1 MRSQHQ
7 QHAGPPGNRCSIT
20 QRLTTTLSA
29 FAVLLAL
36 LVSLPPAIAA
46 TASANGGSA
55 VTPESLIRY
64 QADVER
70 ATDLSEDEKKL
81 ALTRINESRAL
92 LDEIEQI
99 NVRTRTLLDRVHEAP
114 NRLKQLRRGIDVSE
128 LKLDLGTIGP
138 LSEEQLEV
146 VLNDRRA
153 RLVELQSSFANAE
166 QTLDNYLDLARNG
179 GGELA
184 QLEKRLAAMQEP
196 AAVNGVADLLQTIES
211 AWRLT
216 RRNALEARIDWGRAQ
231 QNNLALLT
239 ELAQHDRDLAAARLD
254 ALQEHVDQ
262 LRAYVQKRRQESADA
277 AREQAM
283 AAIPNAPEVIRAR
296 QREISE
302 LAAEQAGLIAKEA
315 ELERDN
321 ERLLRVTEDIKR
333 SQERL
338 AQAVELGGA
347 TAEVSTLLQRRRASA
362 PSPKTLARRALEYQA
377 QLSNASLRQLDLD
390 ERLREARDSAHLVE
404 QIPGIEGVP
413 EAEREAIL
421 QAARDTQSRYRDAM
435 FNLWKAYTRY
445 ITKLSALDANT
456 LQLIQI
462 SKAYRAFI
470 DDHLLWMPS
479 TGAIP
484 LYEVAPLLDGLRWF
498 VLPANLS
505 DLLHDLR
512 RIAIERSLYL
522 AVWLAGLL
530 ALLALRRRSLK
541 DLHQTAAATR
551 KVRSD
556 SLMATSK
563 SLLATVLLV
572 LPLPWALVG
581 GGTLLGHLPGANE
594 YSTVIAIGLQ
604 SAGHTLLL
612 LRTLRQICRP
622 DGLARAHL
630 GWNPV
635 LCDHLGRQAMWLA
648 PMAAPL
654 AFFTSTGATSVPSVF
669 IQLSGVLQTDIAG
682 LPSLGRLSMV
692 ALMLLLAMA
701 VYRIWRRNGP
711 VMEAVASTPDKA
723 KWASYHVL
731 WFAPSMLVPLFVA
744 AAAMV
749 GFYYTSTFLA
759 AKAGETIWFIL
770 VLVVLKGLVL
780 RGIYVAQRGLRFEEA
795 LRYREE
801 ALARQTGSSEL
812 PTDATVEELPLEE
825 AKPNYGELG
834 DQVRQLVK
842 LGFTISL
849 LVGLWLIWRDDIP
862 ALNFLDEIALPI
874 STSKLVDGVSTEV
887 QLTLG
892 DMTAGLLL
900 GGLALFAARH
910 IPALLE
916 LTLLQ
921 RLPLSRASRY
931 AVTTLTQYI
940 VAVIGLVVSFKA
952 LGLQWSSIQWLV
964 AALSV
969 GLGFGLQEIVAN
981 FISGIILLFEQ
992 PIRVGDVVT
1001 VDNTTGT
1008 VSKIRIRATTIVNWE
1023 RQELIIPNKSFITG
1037 QLINWTLSDTV
1048 NRLLITVGV
1057 SYDTDT
1063 RKAMDLMAEVAA
1075 EHPKVLD
1082 EPAPRM
1088 SFEGFG
1094 DNALTLNM
1102 RAYLNDIDA
1111 RIQTITELHQAIL
1124 DRFREAGI
1132 SIAFPQRDLHL
1143 DTHRPLELVLRRH
1156 ALNEQG
1162 QT

>member
-1 MRSQHQ
+1 MTSRDHKRT
-7 QHAGPPGNRCSIT
+7 ARRCDC
-20 QRLTTTLSA
+20 LTRTRRPLRALAFSVTLLMLQSGT
-29 FAVLLAL
+29 
-36 LVSLPPAIAA
+36 PPAIAA
-46 TASANGGSA
+46 PAPAGTSNT
-55 VTPESLIRY
+55 VTSESLSIY
-64 QADVER
+64 QADIER
-70 ATDLSEDEKKL
+70 SAGLSEEEKKHAL
-81 ALTRINESRAL
+81 ARIDESRAL
-92 LDEIEQI
+92 MEEAGRLSA
-99 NVRTRTLLDRVHEAP
+99 RTQALLDSVREAP
-114 NRLKQLRRGIDVSE
+114 SRLKRMRQGIDVAE
-128 LKLDLGTIGP
+128 LKLDLATIDP
-138 LSEEQLEV
+138 WTEEQLEV
-146 VLNDRRA
+146 VLSERRV
-153 RLVELQSSFANAE
+153 RLAE
-166 QTLDNYLDLARNG
+166 MQNSLAGAERVLDDYLNLARTG
-179 GGELA
+179 GNELA
-184 QLEKRLAAMQEP
+184 ELEKRLAGLQTAGTVE
-196 AAVNGVADLLQTIES
+196 GVADTLRTVES
-211 AWRLT
+211 AWRLA
-216 RRNALEARIDWGRAQ
+216 RRNELETRIDWIRAQ

-239 ELAQHDRDLAAARLD
+239 ELAQHDRDLAAAQLD
-254 ALQEHVDQ
+254 AMKAHVNQ
-262 LRAYVQKRRQESADA
+262 LRDYVQQRRRENADTAQQEAL
-277 AREQAM
+277 
-283 AAIPNAPEVIRAR
+283 AAIPNSPDAIRER
-296 QREISE
+296 QREISTM
-302 LAAEQAGLIAKEA
+302 AAEQARLIAEEA
-315 ELERDN
+315 EFERRN
-321 ERLLRVTEDIKR
+321 ERRMRLIEDIKR
-333 SQERL
+333 TQERL

-347 TAEVSTLLQRRRASA
+347 TAEVSTLLQKRRALA
-362 PSPKTLARRALEYQA
+362 PSPKMLTRQALEYQA

-390 ERLREARDSAHLVE
+390 ERLRETRDNEPLLE
-404 QIPGIEGVP
+404 QIPGIDQASED
-413 EAEREAIL
+413 EREAVR
-421 QAARDTQSRYRDAM
+421 QAVQDVQSRYRDAM
-435 FNLWKAYTRY
+435 LNLWKTYTRY
-445 ITKLSALDANT
+445 ITKLSALDAST
-456 LQLIQI
+456 VQLIQV
-462 SKAYRAFI
+462 SRAYRAFI

-479 TGAIP
+479 TDAIP
-484 LYEVAPLLDGLRWF
+484 IYKGGPLLDGLGWF

-505 DLLHDLR
+505 DLLGDLR
-512 RIAIERSLYL
+512 RVLAERGLYL
-522 AVWLAGLL
+522 AIWVAGVL
-530 ALLALRRRSLK
+530 ALVSLRRRALN
-541 DLHQTAAATR
+541 DLHETAAATR

-556 SLMATSK
+556 SLMVTSR
-563 SLLATVLLV
+563 SLLATVLLI
-572 LPLPWALVG
+572 LPLPWTLVG
-581 GGTLLGHLPGANE
+581 AGMLLGYLPGARE
-594 YSTVIAIGLQ
+594 YSTVIAVGLQ

-612 LRTLRQICRP
+612 LRTLRQICRT

-630 GWNPV
+630 GWSPV
-635 LCDHLGRQAMWLA
+635 LCDHLGRQATWLA

-654 AFFTSTGATSVPSVF
+654 AFFTSTGATSVPSAF
-669 IQLSGVLQTDIAG
+669 IQLSGLLQTDIPG
-682 LPSLGRLSMV
+682 LPSVGRLSMIV
-692 ALMLLLAMA
+692 LMLLLAIA
-701 VYRIWRRNGP
+701 VHRIWRSKGP
-711 VMEAVASTPDKA
+711 VMQAIASSPDKA

-731 WFAPSMLVPLFVA
+731 WFVPSLLVPLFLAMA
-744 AAAMV
+744 ALV
-749 GFYYTSTFLA
+749 GFYYTSIFLA

-770 VLVVLKGLVL
+770 GLVLLKGLVL
-780 RGIYVAQRGLRFEEA
+780 RGIYVAQRQLRFEEA

-801 ALARQTGSSEL
+801 ALARQTESSQ
-812 PTDATVEELPLEE
+812 PPADATVDELPLEDQ
-825 AKPNYGELG
+825 KPNYGELG

-849 LVGLWLIWRDDIP
+849 LIGLWLIWRNDIP

-874 STSKLVDGVSTEV
+874 STSKLIDGVSTEV

-892 DMTAGLLL
+892 DMMAGLLL

-940 VAVIGLVVSFKA
+940 VAMVGLVISFKA

-1001 VDNTTGT
+1001 VDNTSGT

-1037 QLINWTLSDTV
+1037 QLINWSLSDTV

-1063 RKAMDLMAEVAA
+1063 RKAMELMAEIAA

-1124 DRFREAGI
+1124 DKFRAAGI
-1132 SIAFPQRDLHL
+1132 SIAYPQRDLHL
-1143 DTHRPLELVLRRH
+1143 DTNRPLELVLRRD

-1162 QT
+1162 RA